1 MAASNDK
8 IPKFVIGKPLT
19 PRCFKGVKN
28 KHCWYCS
35 QKKALMNSDL
45 FIALNVD
52 NCPVHLDVN
61 DLQVI
66 ELVFLTQNTTS
77 HTQPMDQGV
86 I

>member
-1 MAASNDK
+1 
-8 IPKFVIGKPLT
+8 
-19 PRCFKGVKN
+19 
-28 KHCWYCS
+28 
-35 QKKALMNSDL
+35 MNSDL